1 LLNKN
6 NKIIG
11 FIFGL
16 LVGYLLWEVKN
27 KNKNKIM
34 EKFFLTLMHSWGSD
48 TPQEVFWGLNDLITW
63 AKTKGFDNKGLWFDD
78 PIEVDVKNQE
88 QIGQL
93 IHDYS
98 EEVEWDESLGT
109 LTING
114 SKHLPYNKQI
124 WFPPTIKNNEQLIKD
139 LLEFFENKLK

>member
-48 TPQEVFWGLNDLITW
+48 TPQEVF
-63 AKTKGFDNKGLWFDD
+63 
-78 PIEVDVKNQE
+78 
-88 QIGQL
+88 
-93 IHDYS
+93 
-98 EEVEWDESLGT
+98 
-109 LTING
+109 
-114 SKHLPYNKQI
+114 
-124 WFPPTIKNNEQLIKD
+124 
-139 LLEFFENKLK
+139 